1 MEREKRRKNLVFKG
15 VRGKEGDNRERV
27 EKKECKE
34 LGVEIEIEEVQ
45 RERREGRREGRW
57 Q

>member
-1 MEREKRRKNLVFKG
+1 MEREKRRKNLVFKA
-15 VRGKEGDNRERV
+15 VRRKEGDRERV

-34 LGVEIEIEEVQ
+34 LGVEIEIEDVK